1 MSDAPTDSSRN
12 NIREQAVAL
21 QYQELDDLPRVVAT
35 GAGEIARQIVAIA
48 QEHHI
53 PIERDSTLT
62 DLLGKLSVGST
73 ISPESFRLVAELMC
87 FLYHTDLEFKKSH
100 PSLEAVMEPKLPEI
114 SQE

>member
-1 MSDAPTDSSRN
+1 MSDAPTETPRRHG
-12 NIREQAVAL
+12 REQAVAL
-21 QYQELDDLPRVVAT
+21 QYQGFDDLPRVVAS

-73 ISPESFRLVAELMC
+73 VSPESFRLVAELMC
-87 FLYHTDLEFKKSH
+87 FLYHTDLEFKKTHS
-100 PSLEAVMEPKLPEI
+100 SLKPVLEPPV
-114 SQE
+114 